1 VSHRTAASVAVRLS
15 RLVALMAPEWSAR
28 QLRRP
33 VLLIGC
39 GRSGST
45 FLHQVLAAHPEIAA
59 YPSEANRLWLPGA
72 YPWEEEGAHEVPL
85 WRDPRGFSASAA
97 ARRPAGWAQLLRAR
111 FGAYQRLRRKPTF
124 LNKSVMVHF
133 MLPDVRR
140 AFPEA
145 RFVHLYRDGRA
156 VAFSYARRV
165 EARKPDEGASDGLTA
180 RERLLAFGRYWA
192 DSMIEIDAQRESAE
206 AAGHPWLELGYE
218 ELCRD
223 PRPLLDTLCRHLGVD
238 PRPLVEPDGLSFRN
252 MNRQHREHLDENL
265 QEELR
270 GAASRGLALKG
281 YAESGP

>member
-1 VSHRTAASVAVRLS
+1 MSHRTAASVAVRLS
-15 RLVALMAPEWSAR
+15 RLVAFLAPGWSAR

-45 FLHQVLAAHPEIAA
+45 FLHHLLAAHPEIAA
-59 YPSEANRLWLPGA
+59 YPNEANRLWLPGA
-72 YPWEEEGAHEVPL
+72 YPWSEERAHDVPF
-85 WRDPRGFSASAA
+85 WRDPRGFTSSAA
-97 ARRPAGWAQLLRAR
+97 ARRPPGWAQLLRAR
-111 FGAYQRLRRKPTF
+111 FGAYQRLRRKPVL

-133 MLPDVRR
+133 MLPDVLR

-145 RFVHLYRDGRA
+145 RFVHLFRDGRA

-165 EARKPDEGASDGLTA
+165 EAGKPDEGESDRLPA

-192 DSMIEIDAQRESAE
+192 DSMIEIDAQRASAE
-206 AAGHPWLELGYE
+206 ATGHPWLELGYE

-223 PRPLLDTLCRHLGVD
+223 PRPLLDALCGHLGVA
-238 PRPLVEPDGLSFRN
+238 PRSLVEADGLSFRN
-252 MNRQHREHLDENL
+252 MNRKHREHLDEDL
-265 QEELR
+265 QRELR

-281 YAESGP
+281 YAEGGP